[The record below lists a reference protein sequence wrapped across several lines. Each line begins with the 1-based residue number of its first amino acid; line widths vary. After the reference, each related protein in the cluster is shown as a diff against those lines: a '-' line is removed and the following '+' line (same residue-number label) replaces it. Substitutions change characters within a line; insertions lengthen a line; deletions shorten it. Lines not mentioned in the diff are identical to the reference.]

1 MNKQQKDGFINKQWH
16 LSHLCGNWTCLNP
29 AHTTV
34 EPGNINLSRNNCFSH
49 RSGCL
54 HTPPCMKDK
63 KVPLGPDGKL
73 MDHSGSMRS
82 DAQAQAADDWDDW
95 RAQGLDDGDDDTM
108 ETDHEDADSVLD
120 DVKDKEFVA
129 AHYD

>member
-1 MNKQQKDGFINKQWH
+1 
-16 LSHLCGNWTCLNP
+16 
-29 AHTTV
+29 
-34 EPGNINLSRNNCFSH
+34 
-49 RSGCL
+49 
-54 HTPPCMKDK
+54 MKDK